1 MASRPGE
8 APPRLRECEPHTWTA
23 AHHRLGPPP
32 PRAPGRRELVL
43 GYLRGSETRLV
54 RDLGVTGC
62 AVAACNDHEVLFS
75 LLYLIVRCLLGV
87 PAVLLRRDLSKDA
100 ELLRNDQNLWMVLG
114 EVTWVGAPSR
124 G

>member
-1 MASRPGE
+1 
-8 APPRLRECEPHTWTA
+8 
-23 AHHRLGPPP
+23 
-32 PRAPGRRELVL
+32 
-43 GYLRGSETRLV
+43 
-54 RDLGVTGC
+54 
-62 AVAACNDHEVLFS
+62 VLFS